1 QLRRDRMRIIAYFLA
16 QERMEELLTFAEV
29 FPNPQLR
36 NETRQQVNNF
46 TQFERQVNFTC
57 PPTGLNADYNN
68 LTLINVTVFWN
79 ASGRQRQ
86 FSLLSMVANFSN

>member
-1 QLRRDRMRIIAYFLA
+1 MKIFFRINQQKGLTLVEVIIATVIFTLIATILVDTFSQGYQQLRRDRMRIIAYFLA

-46 TQFERQVNFTC
+46 TQ
-57 PPTGLNADYNN
+57 
-68 LTLINVTVFWN
+68 
-79 ASGRQRQ
+79 
-86 FSLLSMVANFSN
+86 